1 MGYIHEDYNYSNVNR
16 LLEVDYKK
24 FIKNV
29 ACYPQRL
36 ESKDF
41 NLMRQTFAKEEILHI
56 ILLVASI
63 KQRTQLTYLANSLNE
78 ILKDIE

>member
-1 MGYIHEDYNYSNVNR
+1 
-16 LLEVDYKK
+16 VDYKK

-36 ESKDF
+36 EAKDF
-41 NLMRQTFAKEEILHI
+41 SLMRYTFTKEEILHI
-56 ILLVASI
+56 ILLVANI

-78 ILKDIE
+78 IVKNIE